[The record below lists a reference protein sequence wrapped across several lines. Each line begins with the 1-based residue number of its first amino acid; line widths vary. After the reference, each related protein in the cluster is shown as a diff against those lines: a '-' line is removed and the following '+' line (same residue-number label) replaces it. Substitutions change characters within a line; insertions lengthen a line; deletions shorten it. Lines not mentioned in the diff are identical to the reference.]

1 MINNL
6 LDITSSDQTFQMA
19 IIAIGGLGIGIFLVR
34 FAIRRMGENKFRKLT
49 EELDAQIAI
58 AKKEL
63 ETLFLPTHLVEEKDV
78 EDLKTRHQPLLD
90 AIEELEDH
98 KYYNDD
104 IVEETDIPSFKTL
117 IANSAEKIE
126 ENNKVYHAINDL
138 KKVTGKVMNDYQSLV
153 HPSHYFAHS

>member
-98 KYYNDD
+98 KYYND
-104 IVEETDIPSFKTL
+104 PSVQ
-117 IANSAEKIE
+117 ANNTA
-126 ENNKVYHAINDL
+126 
-138 KKVTGKVMNDYQSLV
+138 
-153 HPSHYFAHS
+153 